1 MEQPTTN
8 RAKLA
13 ARKEAFRLWFEFLKL
28 ARARKSHDRA
38 VRDALAASEAFYAP
52 WDMDHASSFDVWW
65 KAHQHLFGE
74 KFAVRALASGEAPHD
89 PTALIVEIPLTKSP
103 TELTKDVSALIVKA
117 HAALERKTRKTKKR
131 ATARYRLTAGSEPKL
146 DHVRTMLNVYREVYL
161 AQTSPTGKALKGIKL
176 LDAIRSYRDAAKKK
190 DRNLDWVDRERNEA
204 DDNRQLRN
212 ARRYI
217 QKVEAIVLN
226 VAKGEFPGS
235 Y

>member
-1 MEQPTTN
+1 MT
-8 RAKLA
+8 L
-13 ARKEAFRLWFEFLKL
+13 
-28 ARARKSHDRA
+28 
-38 VRDALAASEAFYAP
+38 
-52 WDMDHASSFDVWW
+52 SST
-65 KAHQHLFGE
+65 E
-74 KFAVRALASGEAPHD
+74 RRELASQME
-89 PTALIVEIPLTKSP
+89 
-103 TELTKDVSALIVKA
+103 
-117 HAALERKTRKTKKR
+117 KR
-131 ATARYRLTAGSEPKL
+131 ATARSRLTAGSEPKL

-161 AQTSPTGKALKGIKL
+161 ARTSQTGKALKGIKL

-217 QKVEAIVLN
+217 QKAEAIVLN